1 MYKRTD
7 TKKIKVGNITIG
19 GKNSVVIQ
27 SMCNTKTSDYKGTIN
42 QIKKLESVGCEL
54 VRVTVPDIDS
64 AYAIDKI
71 KSKINI
77 PLVADIHF
85 DYKLALMAIERG
97 IDKVRINPGNIGD
110 DDKIKEVVKLA
121 KKKKVPIRIGVNSGS
136 LEKDI
141 LKKYHNKVTSKGLFL
156 SAKKNIDI
164 LEKNDFYD
172 TIVSIKASDVIM
184 AKEAYELFANEY
196 KYPLHIGIT
205 ESGTLNDGNIK
216 SSLGIGLILNEGIG
230 DTMRVSLTAD
240 PIDEIYT
247 AKKILQELKLYNK
260 GYELISCPTCGRT
273 EINIIALANKMN
285 IELNKIFTNDIIK
298 KQNRLYKVALM
309 GCIVNGPG
317 EAKGCD
323 IGIAGGKKE
332 AVLFKKGKI
341 IRKIKENDI
350 IRVLIN
356 EIKNDFRRG

>member
-1 MYKRTD
+1 MYKRTE
-7 TKKIKVGNITIG
+7 TKKVKVGSITIG
-19 GKNSVVIQ
+19 GKNNVVIQ
-27 SMCNTKTSDYKGTIN
+27 SMCNTKTSDYKNTIK
-42 QIKKLESVGCEL
+42 QIKELETAGCEL

-64 AYAIDKI
+64 ANAIDKI
-71 KSKINI
+71 KSKISI

-110 DDKIKEVVKLA
+110 DEKIKEVVKLA

-136 LEKDI
+136 LERDI

-156 SAKKNIDI
+156 SAKKHIDI
-164 LEKNDFYD
+164 LEKNDFYN
-172 TIVSIKASDVIM
+172 TIVSIKASDILM
-184 AKEAYELFANEY
+184 AKEAYELFAEKYN
-196 KYPLHIGIT
+196 YPLHIGIT
-205 ESGTLNDGNIK
+205 EAGTLTDGNIK

-240 PIDEIYT
+240 PIHEIYS

-273 EINIIALANKMN
+273 EINIIALANKLN

-298 KQNRLYKVALM
+298 KQKRLYKVALM
-309 GCIVNGPG
+309 GCVVNGPG

-332 AVLFKKGKI
+332 GVLFKKGKI
-341 IRKIKENDI
+341 IRKIKENEI

-356 EIKNDFRRG
+356 EIKNDFR